1 MLPTSSTGPDMPFPI
16 IVADT
21 LETWSMKEMEK
32 ATLFVSSLNNAF
44 VLTKSTNGSALV
56 GASLVTRE
64 GQSNT

>member
-1 MLPTSSTGPDMPFPI
+1 
-16 IVADT
+16 
-21 LETWSMKEMEK
+21 MKEMEK